1 LSDGLYFLSL
11 GGAGEIGM
19 NLNLY
24 GYGPKGKQKWIIVDM
39 GVTFGD
45 DTVPGIDLIMADPDF
60 IIERREDLLGIVLTH
75 AHEDHLGA
83 VGHLWPDLRCPIY
96 ATPFT
101 ANMLRSKLEEAGIV
115 RDAKVTIV
123 PLEGRL
129 QLGPFD
135 ITYVTLTHSIPEP
148 NALAIRTPLGN
159 ILHTGDW
166 KIDPDPLL
174 GEPTDIAGLT
184 AFGDEGVLAMVCDST
199 NVFSPGR
206 AGSEAA
212 VKSSLSTLL
221 SGMKGRVAVT
231 AFASNVARVDTIGK
245 VAAQHGRQIA
255 LVGRSMHKVVGA
267 AREAGYLK
275 DFPPVLREE
284 EAAALHPDNVLYI
297 CTGSQ
302 GEARAALSRIA
313 YGDHP
318 RIVLGSGDTVIFSSR
333 IIPGNERSI
342 FRLQNRLAE
351 RGVSVIT
358 EKDHFV
364 HVSGHP
370 CRDELA
376 DMYRWVRPEISVPV
390 HGEIRHMM
398 EHVKLAQDIQ
408 IPQTILAPNGN
419 LVQLAPGKARIVEEV
434 YTGRLYLDGDVLTP
448 VDDGQV
454 GERLK
459 LSSAGHLGVMLVVEE
474 DGKLA
479 APPRITAFGL
489 PTEDGQLINLR
500 GAVAAAVEEAVGKLR
515 GKQARDDNVVK
526 EAALRGAR
534 RAVKDSIGK
543 KPVTQVEVVRL

>member
-1 LSDGLYFLSL
+1 MTDGLYFLSL

-24 GYGPKGKQKWIIVDM
+24 GYGPKDRQKWIIVDM

-60 IIERREDLLGIVLTH
+60 IVERREDLLGIVLTH
-75 AHEDHLGA
+75 AHEDHIGA
-83 VGHLWPDLRCPIY
+83 VAHLWPDLRCPIY
-96 ATPFT
+96 ATKFT
-101 ANMLRSKLEEAGIV
+101 ACMLRSKLEEAGLV
-115 RDAKVTIV
+115 RDARVTVV

-129 QLGPFD
+129 KIGPFD

-174 GEPTDIAGLT
+174 GDATDIAGLT
-184 AFGDEGVLAMVCDST
+184 GFGDEGVLAMVCDST

-231 AFASNVARVDTIGK
+231 AFASNVARVDSIGK
-245 VAAQHGRQIA
+245 AAAAHGRQIV
-255 LVGRSMHKVVGA
+255 LVGRSMHKVVAA

-275 DFPPVLREE
+275 DFPPVLREDD
-284 EAAALHPDNVLYI
+284 AASLHPDQVLYI

-318 RIVLGSGDTVIFSSR
+318 RIGLGSGDTVIFSSR

-376 DMYRWVRPEISVPV
+376 DMYAWVRPEISVPV

-408 IPQTILAPNGN
+408 VPQTILAPNGS
-419 LVQLAPGKARIVEEV
+419 LVQLAPGRACIVEEV

-454 GERLK
+454 NERLK
-459 LSSAGHLGVMLVVEE
+459 LSSAGHLGVMLVVDK
-474 DGKLA
+474 DGRLA
-479 APPRITAFGL
+479 AEPRVTAFGL

-500 GAVAAAVEEAVGKLR
+500 KDVAEAVEEVVAKLR
-515 GKQARDDNVVK
+515 GKQARDDDMVR
-526 EAALRGAR
+526 EAALRAAR
-534 RAVKDSIGK
+534 RAVKESTGK
-543 KPVTQVEVVRL
+543 KPVTQVEVIRL

>member
-1 LSDGLYFLSL
+1 MSDGLYFLSL

-129 QLGPFD
+129 QIGPFD

-174 GEPTDIAGLT
+174 GAPTDIAGLT
-184 AFGDEGVLAMVCDST
+184 RFGDEGVLAMVCDST
-199 NVFSPGR
+199 NVFTPGR

-245 VAAQHGRQIA
+245 VAAQHGRQIV

-284 EAAALHPDNVLYI
+284 EAASLHPDNVLYI

-318 RIVLGSGDTVIFSSR
+318 RIGLGSGDTVIFSSR

-454 GERLK
+454 DERLK
-459 LSSAGHLGVMLVVEE
+459 LSSAGHLGVMLVVEQ

-479 APPRITAFGL
+479 AAARITAFGL

-500 GAVAAAVEEAVGKLR
+500 KDVADAVEAAVGKLR

-526 EAALRGAR
+526 EAALRAAR
-534 RAVKDSIGK
+534 RAVRDSIGK

>member
-1 LSDGLYFLSL
+1 MTDGLYFMSL

-24 GYGPKGKQKWIIVDM
+24 GYGPKDRQKWIIVDM

-60 IIERREDLLGIVLTH
+60 IVERREDLLGIVLTH
-75 AHEDHLGA
+75 AHEDHIGA
-83 VGHLWPDLRCPIY
+83 VAHLWPDLRCPIY
-96 ATPFT
+96 ATKFT
-101 ANMLRSKLEEAGIV
+101 ACMLRSKLEEAGLV
-115 RDAKVTIV
+115 RDARVTVV

-129 QLGPFD
+129 QIGPFD

-174 GEPTDIAGLT
+174 GDATDIAGLT
-184 AFGDEGVLAMVCDST
+184 GFGDEGVLAMVCDST

-231 AFASNVARVDTIGK
+231 AFASNVARVDSIGK
-245 VAAQHGRQIA
+245 AAAAHGRQIV
-255 LVGRSMHKVVGA
+255 LVGRSMHKVVAA

-275 DFPPVLREE
+275 DFPPVLREDD
-284 EAAALHPDNVLYI
+284 AASLHPDQVLYI

-318 RIVLGSGDTVIFSSR
+318 RIGLGSGDTVIFSSR

-408 IPQTILAPNGN
+408 IPQTILAPNGS
-419 LVQLAPGKARIVEEV
+419 LVQLAPGRACIVEEV

-448 VDDGQV
+448 VEDGQV
-454 GERLK
+454 NERLK
-459 LSSAGHLGVMLVVEE
+459 LSSAGHLGVMLVVDK
-474 DGKLA
+474 DGRLA
-479 APPRITAFGL
+479 AEPRVTAFGL

-500 GAVAAAVEEAVGKLR
+500 KDVAGAVEEAVAKLR
-515 GKQARDDNVVK
+515 GKQARDDDMVR
-526 EAALRGAR
+526 EAALRAAR
-534 RAVKDSIGK
+534 RAVKEFD
-543 KPVTQVEVVRL
+543 R

>member
-1 LSDGLYFLSL
+1 MSDGLYFLSL

-60 IIERREDLLGIVLTH
+60 IVERREDLLGIVLTH

-129 QLGPFD
+129 QIGPFD
-135 ITYVTLTHSIPEP
+135 ITYMTLTHSIPEP

-184 AFGDEGVLAMVCDST
+184 SFGDEGVLAMVCDST

-255 LVGRSMHKVVGA
+255 LVGRSMHKVVAA

-284 EAAALHPDNVLYI
+284 EAASLHPDQVLYI

-302 GEARAALSRIA
+302 GEDRAALGRIA
-313 YGDHP
+313 FGAHP
-318 RIVLGSGDTVIFSSR
+318 RIALGSGDTVIFSSR

-454 GERLK
+454 DERLR
-459 LSSAGHLGVMLVVEE
+459 LSSAGHLGVMLVVEQ

-479 APPRITAFGL
+479 AAPRVTAFGL

-500 GAVAAAVEEAVGKLR
+500 KDVADAVEEAVGKLR
-515 GKQARDDNVVK
+515 GKQARDDDQVR
-526 EAALRGAR
+526 EAALRAAR
-534 RAVKDSIGK
+534 RAVKDAIGK

>member
-1 LSDGLYFLSL
+1 MSDGLYFLSL

-24 GYGPKGKQKWIIVDM
+24 GYGPRGKQKWIIVDM

-60 IIERREDLLGIVLTH
+60 IMERREDLLGIVLTH

-129 QLGPFD
+129 QIGPFD

-174 GEPTDIAGLT
+174 GEATDIAGLT

-199 NVFSPGR
+199 NVFTPGR

-284 EAAALHPDNVLYI
+284 EAASLHPDNVLYI

-318 RIVLGSGDTVIFSSR
+318 RIGLGSGDTVIFSSR

-454 GERLK
+454 DERLK
-459 LSSAGHLGVMLVVEE
+459 LSSAGHLGVMLVVGQ

-500 GAVAAAVEEAVGKLR
+500 GAVAEAVEEAVGKLR

-526 EAALRGAR
+526 EAALRAAR

-543 KPVTQVEVVRL
+543 KPVTQVEVVRI

>member
-1 LSDGLYFLSL
+1 MSDGLYFLSL

-60 IIERREDLLGIVLTH
+60 IMERREDLLGIVLTH

-115 RDAKVTIV
+115 REAKVTTV

-245 VAAQHGRQIA
+245 VAAQHGRQIV

-454 GERLK
+454 DERLK
-459 LSSAGHLGVMLVVEE
+459 LSSAGHLGVMLVVEQ

-500 GAVAAAVEEAVGKLR
+500 GAVAEAVEKAVGKLR
-515 GKQARDDNVVK
+515 GKQARDDDLVK
-526 EAALRGAR
+526 EAALRAAR
-534 RAVKDSIGK
+534 RAVRDSIGK
-543 KPVTQVEVVRL
+543 KPVTQVEVVRI

>member
-1 LSDGLYFLSL
+1 MTDGLYFLSL

-24 GYGPKGKQKWIIVDM
+24 GYGPKDRQKWIIVDM

-60 IIERREDLLGIVLTH
+60 IVERREDLLGIVLTH
-75 AHEDHLGA
+75 AHEDHIGA
-83 VGHLWPDLRCPIY
+83 VAHLWPDLRCPIY
-96 ATPFT
+96 ATKFT
-101 ANMLRSKLEEAGIV
+101 ACMLRSKLEEAGLV
-115 RDAKVTIV
+115 RDARVTVV

-129 QLGPFD
+129 KIGPFD

-174 GEPTDIAGLT
+174 GDATDIAGLT
-184 AFGDEGVLAMVCDST
+184 GFGDEGVLAMVCDST

-231 AFASNVARVDTIGK
+231 AFASNVARVDSIGK
-245 VAAQHGRQIA
+245 AAAAHGRQIV
-255 LVGRSMHKVVGA
+255 LVGRSMHKVVA
-267 AREAGYLK
+267 SAREAGYLK
-275 DFPPVLREE
+275 DFPPVLREDD
-284 EAAALHPDNVLYI
+284 AASLHPDQVLYI

-318 RIVLGSGDTVIFSSR
+318 RIGLGSGDTVIFSSR

-376 DMYRWVRPEISVPV
+376 DMYAWVRPEISVPV

-408 IPQTILAPNGN
+408 VPQTILAPNGS
-419 LVQLAPGKARIVEEV
+419 LVQLAPGRACIVEEV

-454 GERLK
+454 NERLK
-459 LSSAGHLGVMLVVEE
+459 LSSAGHLGVMLVVDK
-474 DGKLA
+474 DGRLA
-479 APPRITAFGL
+479 AEPRVTAFGL

-500 GAVAAAVEEAVGKLR
+500 KDVAEAVEEAVAKLR
-515 GKQARDDNVVK
+515 GKQARDDDMVR
-526 EAALRGAR
+526 EAALRAAR
-534 RAVKDSIGK
+534 RAVKESTGK
-543 KPVTQVEVVRL
+543 KPVTQVEVIRL

>member
-1 LSDGLYFLSL
+1 MSDGLYFLSL

-231 AFASNVARVDTIGK
+231 AFASNVARVDTIAR
-245 VAAQHGRQIA
+245 VAALHGRQIA
-255 LVGRSMHKVVGA
+255 LVGRSMHKVVAA

-284 EAAALHPDNVLYI
+284 EAASLHPDHVLYI

-313 YGDHP
+313 YGDHA
-318 RIVLGSGDTVIFSSR
+318 RIALGSGDTVIFSSR
-333 IIPGNERSI
+333 IIPGNERAI

-376 DMYRWVRPEISVPV
+376 DMYAWVRPEISVPV

>member
-1 LSDGLYFLSL
+1 MTDGLYFMSL

-24 GYGPKGKQKWIIVDM
+24 GYGPKDRQKWIIVDM

-60 IIERREDLLGIVLTH
+60 IVERREDLLGIVLTH
-75 AHEDHLGA
+75 AHEDHIGA
-83 VGHLWPDLRCPIY
+83 VAHLWPDLRCPIY
-96 ATPFT
+96 ATKFT
-101 ANMLRSKLEEAGIV
+101 ACMLRSKLEEAGLV
-115 RDAKVTIV
+115 RDARVTVV

-129 QLGPFD
+129 QIGPFD

-174 GEPTDIAGLT
+174 GDATDIAGLT
-184 AFGDEGVLAMVCDST
+184 GFGDEGVLAMVCDST

-231 AFASNVARVDTIGK
+231 AFASNVARVDSIGK
-245 VAAQHGRQIA
+245 AAAAHGRQIV
-255 LVGRSMHKVVGA
+255 LVGRSMHKVVAA

-275 DFPPVLREE
+275 DFPPVLREDD
-284 EAAALHPDNVLYI
+284 AASLHPDQVLYI

-318 RIVLGSGDTVIFSSR
+318 RIGLGSGDTVIFSSR

-408 IPQTILAPNGN
+408 IPQTILAPNGS
-419 LVQLAPGKARIVEEV
+419 LVQLAPGRACIVEEV

-448 VDDGQV
+448 VEDGQV
-454 GERLK
+454 NERLK
-459 LSSAGHLGVMLVVEE
+459 LSSAGHLGVMLVVDK
-474 DGKLA
+474 DGRLA
-479 APPRITAFGL
+479 AEPRVTAFGL

-500 GAVAAAVEEAVGKLR
+500 KDVAEAVEEAVAKLR
-515 GKQARDDNVVK
+515 GKQARDDDMVR
-526 EAALRGAR
+526 EAALRAAR
-534 RAVKDSIGK
+534 RAVKESTGK
-543 KPVTQVEVVRL
+543 KPVTQVEVIRL

>member
-245 VAAQHGRQIA
+245 VAAQHGRQIV

-454 GERLK
+454 DERLK
-459 LSSAGHLGVMLVVEE
+459 LSSAGHLGVMLVVEQ

-500 GAVAAAVEEAVGKLR
+500 GAVAEAVEKAVGKLR
-515 GKQARDDNVVK
+515 GKQARDDDLVK
-526 EAALRGAR
+526 EAALRAAR
-534 RAVKDSIGK
+534 RAVRDSIGK
-543 KPVTQVEVVRL
+543 KPVTQVEVVRI

>member
-1 LSDGLYFLSL
+1 MSDGLYFLSL

-24 GYGPKGKQKWIIVDM
+24 GFGPKGKQKWIIVDM

-60 IIERREDLLGIVLTH
+60 IVERRDDLLGIVLTH
-75 AHEDHLGA
+75 AHEDHIGA

-96 ATPFT
+96 ATKFT
-101 ANMLRSKLEEAGIV
+101 ANMLRNKLEEAGLV
-115 RDAKVTIV
+115 RDAKVTVV

-135 ITYVTLTHSIPEP
+135 ITYMTLTHSIPEP

-174 GEPTDIAGLT
+174 GEATDIKGLT
-184 AFGDEGVLAMVCDST
+184 GFGDEGVLAMVCDST
-199 NVFSPGR
+199 NVFTPGR

-221 SGMKGRVAVT
+221 SGLKGRVAVT

-245 VAAQHGRQIA
+245 AAAAHGRQIA
-255 LVGRSMHKVVGA
+255 LVGRSMHKVVAA

-284 EAAALHPDNVLYI
+284 EAASLPPDEVLYI

-318 RIVLGSGDTVIFSSR
+318 RIALGSGDTVIFSSR

-376 DMYRWVRPEISVPV
+376 DMYRWVRPEIAVPV

-398 EHVKLAQDIQ
+398 EHVKLARDIQ
-408 IPQTILAPNGN
+408 TPQTILAPNGH
-419 LVQLAPGKARIVEEV
+419 LVQLAPGPGRIVDEV
-434 YTGRLYLDGDVLTP
+434 YSGRLYLDGDVLTP

-454 GERLK
+454 NERLK
-459 LSSAGHLGVMLVVEE
+459 LSSAGHLGVMLVLEP
-474 DGKLA
+474 DGGLA
-479 APPRITAFGL
+479 APPRVTAFGL

-500 GAVAAAVEEAVGKLR
+500 NEVAQAVEEAVAKLR
-515 GKQARDDNVVK
+515 GKQARDDDVVK
-526 EAALRGAR
+526 EAALRAAR
-534 RAVKDSIGK
+534 RAVRDAIGK

>member
-1 LSDGLYFLSL
+1 MSDGLYFLPL

-60 IIERREDLLGIVLTH
+60 IVERREDLLGIVLTH
-75 AHEDHLGA
+75 AHEDHIGA
-83 VGHLWPDLRCPIY
+83 VAHLWPDLRCPIY

-101 ANMLRSKLEEAGIV
+101 ANMLRSKLEEAGLV
-115 RDAKVTIV
+115 REAKVTIV

-129 QLGPFD
+129 QIGAFD

-174 GEPTDIAGLT
+174 GGPTDIAGLT
-184 AFGDEGVLAMVCDST
+184 GFGDEGVLAMVCDST

-245 VAAQHGRQIA
+245 AAAAHGRQIA

-267 AREAGYLK
+267 AREAGYLQ

-284 EAAALHPDNVLYI
+284 DAASLPPDRVLYI

-318 RIVLGSGDTVIFSSR
+318 RIGLGSGDTVIFSSR

-376 DMYRWVRPEISVPV
+376 DMYRWVRPKIAIPV

-398 EHVKLAQDIQ
+398 EHVKLAQELQ
-408 IPQTILAPNGN
+408 APQTILAPNGTM
-419 LVQLAPGKARIVEEV
+419 VQLAPGQACIVEEV
-434 YTGRLYLDGDVLTP
+434 YSGRLYLDGDVLTP

-454 GERLK
+454 DERLK
-459 LSSAGHLGVMLVVEE
+459 LSSAGHLGVMLVMEHE
-474 DGKLA
+474 GGLA
-479 APPRITAFGL
+479 APPRVTAFGL

-500 GAVAAAVEEAVGKLR
+500 QDVAQAVEEAVAKLR

-526 EAALRGAR
+526 EAALRAAR
-534 RAVKDSIGK
+534 RAVKDATGK

>member
-1 LSDGLYFLSL
+1 
-11 GGAGEIGM
+11 M

-24 GYGPKGKQKWIIVDM
+24 GFGPKGKQKWIIVDL

-60 IIERREDLLGIVLTH
+60 IVERREDLLGIVLTH
-75 AHEDHLGA
+75 AHEDHIGA
-83 VGHLWPDLRCPIY
+83 VGHLWPDLLCPIY
-96 ATPFT
+96 ATKFT

-129 QLGPFD
+129 QIGPFD

-184 AFGDEGVLAMVCDST
+184 GFGDEGVLAMVCDST

-221 SGMKGRVAVT
+221 SGLTGRVAVT
-231 AFASNVARVDTIGK
+231 AFASNVARVDTIAK
-245 VAAQHGRQIA
+245 AAAAHGRQIA

-267 AREAGYLK
+267 ARDAGYLQ

-284 EAAALHPDNVLYI
+284 EAASLPPDKVLYI

-318 RIVLGSGDTVIFSSR
+318 RISLGAGDTVIFSSR

-351 RGVSVIT
+351 RGVSMIT

-398 EHVKLAQDIQ
+398 EHVKLAQEIQ
-408 IPQTILAPNGN
+408 IPQTVLAPNGSM
-419 LVQLAPGKARIVEEV
+419 VRLAPGRACIVEEV
-434 YTGRLYLDGDVLTP
+434 YSGRLYLDGDVLTP

-454 GERLK
+454 NERLK
-459 LSSAGHLGVMLVVEE
+459 LSSAGHLGVMLVVDP
-474 DGKLA
+474 DGRLA
-479 APPRITAFGL
+479 AEPRVTAFGL

-500 GAVAAAVEEAVGKLR
+500 KDVADAVEQAVSKLR
-515 GKQARDDNVVK
+515 GKQARDDDQVK
-526 EAALRGAR
+526 EAALRAAR
-534 RAVKDSIGK
+534 RAVRDAIGK

>member
-1 LSDGLYFLSL
+1 MSDGLYFLSL

-24 GYGPKGKQKWIIVDM
+24 GFGPKGKQKWIIVDM

-60 IIERREDLLGIVLTH
+60 IVERRDDLLGIVLTH
-75 AHEDHLGA
+75 AHEDHIGA

-96 ATPFT
+96 ATKFT
-101 ANMLRSKLEEAGIV
+101 ANMLRNKLEEAGLV
-115 RDAKVTIV
+115 RDAKVTVV

-135 ITYVTLTHSIPEP
+135 ITYMTLTHSIPEP

-174 GEPTDIAGLT
+174 GEATDIKGLT
-184 AFGDEGVLAMVCDST
+184 SFGDEGVLAMVCDST
-199 NVFSPGR
+199 NVFTPGR

-245 VAAQHGRQIA
+245 AAAAHGRQIA
-255 LVGRSMHKVVGA
+255 LVGRSMHKVVAA

-284 EAAALHPDNVLYI
+284 EAASLPPDEVLYI

-318 RIVLGSGDTVIFSSR
+318 RIALGSGDTVIFSSR

-376 DMYRWVRPEISVPV
+376 DMYRWVRPEIAVPV

-408 IPQTILAPNGN
+408 VPQTILAPNGH
-419 LVQLAPGKARIVEEV
+419 LVQLAPGKARIVDEV
-434 YTGRLYLDGDVLTP
+434 YSGRLYLDGDVLTP

-454 GERLK
+454 NERLK
-459 LSSAGHLGVMLVVEE
+459 LSSAGHLGVMLVLEP
-474 DGKLA
+474 DGGLA
-479 APPRITAFGL
+479 APPRVTAFGL

-500 GAVAAAVEEAVGKLR
+500 NEVAQAVEEAVAKLR
-515 GKQARDDNVVK
+515 GKQARDDDVVK
-526 EAALRGAR
+526 EAALRAAR
-534 RAVKDSIGK
+534 RAVRDAIGK

>member
-60 IIERREDLLGIVLTH
+60 IMERREDLLGIVLTH

-231 AFASNVARVDTIGK
+231 AFASNVARVDTIAK
-245 VAAQHGRQIA
+245 VAALHGRQIA
-255 LVGRSMHKVVGA
+255 LVGRSMHKVVAA

-318 RIVLGSGDTVIFSSR
+318 RIGLGSGDTVIFSSR

-454 GERLK
+454 DERLK
-459 LSSAGHLGVMLVVEE
+459 LSSAGHLGVMLVVEQ

-500 GAVAAAVEEAVGKLR
+500 GAVAEAVEKAVGKLR
-515 GKQARDDNVVK
+515 GKQARDDDLVK
-526 EAALRGAR
+526 EAALRAAR
-534 RAVKDSIGK
+534 RAVRDSIGK
-543 KPVTQVEVVRL
+543 KPVTQVEVVRI

>member
-1 LSDGLYFLSL
+1 MTDGLYFLSL

-24 GYGPKGKQKWIIVDM
+24 GFGPKDRQKWIIVDM

-60 IIERREDLLGIVLTH
+60 IVDRRDDLLAIVLTH
-75 AHEDHLGA
+75 AHEDHIGA

-96 ATPFT
+96 ATKFT

-115 RDAKVTIV
+115 REAKITTV

-129 QLGPFD
+129 QIGPFD
-135 ITYVTLTHSIPEP
+135 ITYISLTHSIPEP

-199 NVFSPGR
+199 NVFTPGR

-221 SGMKGRVAVT
+221 SGIKGRVAVT

-245 VAAQHGRQIA
+245 AAAQHGRQIA
-255 LVGRSMHKVVGA
+255 LVGRSMHKVVAA
-267 AREAGYLK
+267 ARDAGYLK

-284 EAAALHPDNVLYI
+284 EAASLPPDEVLYI

-302 GEARAALSRIA
+302 GESRAALSRIA

-318 RIVLGSGDTVIFSSR
+318 RISLDPGDTVIFSSR
-333 IIPGNERSI
+333 IIPGNERGI
-342 FRLQNRLAE
+342 FRLQNKLAE
-351 RGVSVIT
+351 RGVSIIT

-370 CRDELA
+370 CRDELH
-376 DMYRWVRPEISVPV
+376 DMYRWVRPQIAVPV
-390 HGEIRHMM
+390 HGEMRHML
-398 EHVKLAQDIQ
+398 EHAKLARDIQ
-408 IPQTILAPNGN
+408 IPQTIIAPNGSM
-419 LVQLAPGKARIVEEV
+419 VQLAPGKAGIVEEV
-434 YTGRLYLDGDVLTP
+434 YAGRLYLDGDVLTP
-448 VDDGQV
+448 YDDGQV
-454 GERLK
+454 NERQK
-459 LSSAGHLGVMLVVEE
+459 LSVNGHIGVTVVLEADGRLVTS
-474 DGKLA
+474 
-479 APPRITAFGL
+479 PRVTAFGL
-489 PTEDGQLINLR
+489 PTEDGELLALR
-500 GAVAAAVEEAVGKLR
+500 KEVGEAVEAAVAKLR
-515 GKQARDDNVVK
+515 GKQARDDDTVK
-526 EAALRGAR
+526 EAALRAAR
-534 RAVKDSIGK
+534 RAVRDAIGK
-543 KPVTQVEVVRL
+543 KPVTQVEVIRL

>member
-1 LSDGLYFLSL
+1 MSDGLYFLSL

-60 IIERREDLLGIVLTH
+60 IMERREDLLGIVLTH

-245 VAAQHGRQIA
+245 VAAQHGRQIV

-454 GERLK
+454 DERLK
-459 LSSAGHLGVMLVVEE
+459 LSSAGHLGVMLVVEQ

-500 GAVAAAVEEAVGKLR
+500 GAVAEAVEKAVGKLR
-515 GKQARDDNVVK
+515 GKQARDDDLVK
-526 EAALRGAR
+526 EAALRAAR
-534 RAVKDSIGK
+534 RAVRDSIGK
-543 KPVTQVEVVRL
+543 KPVTQVEVVRI

>member
-1 LSDGLYFLSL
+1 MSDGLYFLSL

-60 IIERREDLLGIVLTH
+60 IVERREDLLGIVLTH

-129 QLGPFD
+129 QIGPFD

-184 AFGDEGVLAMVCDST
+184 SFGDEGVLAMVCDST

-255 LVGRSMHKVVGA
+255 LVGRSMHKVVAA

-284 EAAALHPDNVLYI
+284 EAASLHPDQVLYI

-302 GEARAALSRIA
+302 GEDRAALGRIA
-313 YGDHP
+313 FGAHP
-318 RIVLGSGDTVIFSSR
+318 RIALGSGDTVIFSSR

-454 GERLK
+454 DERLR
-459 LSSAGHLGVMLVVEE
+459 LSSAGHLGVMLVVEQ

-479 APPRITAFGL
+479 AAPRVTAFGL

-500 GAVAAAVEEAVGKLR
+500 KDVADAVEEAVGKLR
-515 GKQARDDNVVK
+515 GKQARDDDQVR
-526 EAALRGAR
+526 EAALRAAR
-534 RAVKDSIGK
+534 RAVKDAIGK

>member
-1 LSDGLYFLSL
+1 MTDGLYFLSL

-24 GYGPKGKQKWIIVDM
+24 GYGPKDRQKWIIVDM

-60 IIERREDLLGIVLTH
+60 IVERREDLLGIVLTH
-75 AHEDHLGA
+75 AHEDHIGA
-83 VGHLWPDLRCPIY
+83 VAHLWPDLRCPIY
-96 ATPFT
+96 ATKFT
-101 ANMLRSKLEEAGIV
+101 ACMLRSKLEEAGLV
-115 RDAKVTIV
+115 RDARVTVV

-129 QLGPFD
+129 KIGPFD

-174 GEPTDIAGLT
+174 GDATDIAGLT
-184 AFGDEGVLAMVCDST
+184 GFGDEGVLAMVCDST

-231 AFASNVARVDTIGK
+231 AFASNVARVDSIGK
-245 VAAQHGRQIA
+245 AAAAHGRQIV
-255 LVGRSMHKVVGA
+255 LVGRSMHKVVAA

-275 DFPPVLREE
+275 DFPPVLREDD
-284 EAAALHPDNVLYI
+284 AASLHPDQVLYI

-318 RIVLGSGDTVIFSSR
+318 RIGLGSGDTVIFSSR

-370 CRDELA
+370 CRDELV
-376 DMYRWVRPEISVPV
+376 DMYAWVRPEISVPV

-408 IPQTILAPNGN
+408 VPQTILAPNGS
-419 LVQLAPGKARIVEEV
+419 LVQLAPGRACIVEEV

-454 GERLK
+454 NERLK
-459 LSSAGHLGVMLVVEE
+459 LSSAGHLGVMLVVDK
-474 DGKLA
+474 DGRLA
-479 APPRITAFGL
+479 AEPRVTAFGL

-500 GAVAAAVEEAVGKLR
+500 KDVAEAVEEVVAKLR
-515 GKQARDDNVVK
+515 GKQARDDDMVR
-526 EAALRGAR
+526 EAALRAAR
-534 RAVKDSIGK
+534 RAVKESTGK
-543 KPVTQVEVVRL
+543 KPVTQVEVIRL

>member
-60 IIERREDLLGIVLTH
+60 IMERREDLLGIVLTH

-245 VAAQHGRQIA
+245 VAAQHGRQIV

-454 GERLK
+454 DERLK
-459 LSSAGHLGVMLVVEE
+459 LSSAGHLGVMLVVEQ

-500 GAVAAAVEEAVGKLR
+500 GAVAEAVEKAVGKLR
-515 GKQARDDNVVK
+515 GKQARDDDLVK
-526 EAALRGAR
+526 EAALRAAR
-534 RAVKDSIGK
+534 RAVRDSIGK
-543 KPVTQVEVVRL
+543 KPVTQVEVVRI

>member
-1 LSDGLYFLSL
+1 MSDGLYFLSL

-60 IIERREDLLGIVLTH
+60 IMERREDLLGIVLTH

-206 AGSEAA
+206 AGSETA

-245 VAAQHGRQIA
+245 VAAQHGRQIV

-454 GERLK
+454 DERLK
-459 LSSAGHLGVMLVVEE
+459 LSSAGHLGVMLVVEQ

-500 GAVAAAVEEAVGKLR
+500 GAVAEAVEKAVGKLR
-515 GKQARDDNVVK
+515 GKQARDDDLVK
-526 EAALRGAR
+526 EAALRAAR
-534 RAVKDSIGK
+534 RAVRDSIGK
-543 KPVTQVEVVRL
+543 KPVTQVEVVRI

>member
-1 LSDGLYFLSL
+1 MTDGLYFLSL

-24 GYGPKGKQKWIIVDM
+24 GYGPKDRQKWIIVDM

-60 IIERREDLLGIVLTH
+60 IVERREDLLGIVLTH
-75 AHEDHLGA
+75 AHEDHIGA
-83 VGHLWPDLRCPIY
+83 VAHLWPDLRCPIY
-96 ATPFT
+96 ATKFT
-101 ANMLRSKLEEAGIV
+101 ACMLRSKLEEAGLV
-115 RDAKVTIV
+115 RDARVTVV

-129 QLGPFD
+129 KIGPFD

-174 GEPTDIAGLT
+174 GDATDIAGLT
-184 AFGDEGVLAMVCDST
+184 GFGDEGVLAMVCDST

-231 AFASNVARVDTIGK
+231 AFASNVARVDSIGK
-245 VAAQHGRQIA
+245 AAAAHGRQIV
-255 LVGRSMHKVVGA
+255 LVGRSMHKVVA
-267 AREAGYLK
+267 SAREAGYLK
-275 DFPPVLREE
+275 DFPPVLREDD
-284 EAAALHPDNVLYI
+284 AASLHPDQVLYI

-318 RIVLGSGDTVIFSSR
+318 RIGLGSGDTVIFSSR

-376 DMYRWVRPEISVPV
+376 DMYAWVRPEISVPV

-408 IPQTILAPNGN
+408 VPQTILAPNGS
-419 LVQLAPGKARIVEEV
+419 LVQLAPGRACIVEEV

-454 GERLK
+454 NERLK
-459 LSSAGHLGVMLVVEE
+459 LSSAGHLGVMLVVDK
-474 DGKLA
+474 DGRLA
-479 APPRITAFGL
+479 AEPRVTAFGL

-500 GAVAAAVEEAVGKLR
+500 KDVAEAVEEVVAKLR
-515 GKQARDDNVVK
+515 GKQARDDDMVR
-526 EAALRGAR
+526 EAALRAAR
-534 RAVKDSIGK
+534 RAVKESTGK
-543 KPVTQVEVVRL
+543 KPVTQVEVIRL

>member
-1 LSDGLYFLSL
+1 
-11 GGAGEIGM
+11 M

-24 GYGPKGKQKWIIVDM
+24 GYGPRGKQKWIIVDM

-60 IIERREDLLGIVLTH
+60 IVERREDLLGIVLTH
-75 AHEDHLGA
+75 AHEDHIGA

-96 ATPFT
+96 ATKFT
-101 ANMLRSKLEEAGIV
+101 ASMLRSKLEEAGIV
-115 RDAKVTIV
+115 REAKVTIV

-129 QLGPFD
+129 QIGPFD

-174 GEPTDIAGLT
+174 GQPTDIAGLT
-184 AFGDEGVLAMVCDST
+184 GFGDEGVLAMVCDST
-199 NVFSPGR
+199 NVFTPGR

-245 VAAQHGRQIA
+245 VAALHGRQIA

-284 EAAALHPDNVLYI
+284 DAASLHPDQVLYI

-302 GEARAALSRIA
+302 GEDRAALSRIA
-313 YGDHP
+313 FGDHP
-318 RIVLGSGDTVIFSSR
+318 RIGLGSGDTVIFSSR

-342 FRLQNRLAE
+342 FRLQNRLAQ

-376 DMYRWVRPEISVPV
+376 DMYAWVRPQIAVPV

-408 IPQTILAPNGN
+408 TPQTILAPNGSM
-419 LVQLAPGKARIVEEV
+419 VQLAPGKACIVEEV
-434 YTGRLYLDGDVLTP
+434 YSGRLYLDGDVLTP

-454 GERLK
+454 DERLR
-459 LSSAGHLGVMLVVEE
+459 LSSAGHLGVMLVVQQ

-500 GAVAAAVEEAVGKLR
+500 KDVAHAVEEAVGKLR
-515 GKQARDDNVVK
+515 GKQARDDDQVK
-526 EAALRGAR
+526 EAALRAAR
-534 RAVKDSIGK
+534 RAVKDAIGK

>member
-1 LSDGLYFLSL
+1 
-11 GGAGEIGM
+11 M

-24 GYGPKGKQKWIIVDM
+24 GYGPRNKQKWIIVDM

-60 IIERREDLLGIVLTH
+60 IASRRKDLLGIVLTH

-101 ANMLRSKLEEAGIV
+101 ARMLRDKLEEAGIAHE
-115 RDAKVTIV
+115 AKVTV
-123 PLEGRL
+123 TPLGGQF

-135 ITYVTLTHSIPEP
+135 ISYLSLTHSIPEP

-174 GEPTDIAGLT
+174 GAPMDIPALT

-212 VKSSLSTLL
+212 VRSSLSTLL
-221 SGMKGRVAVT
+221 SGLKGRVAVT
-231 AFASNVARVDTIGK
+231 AFASNVARVETIAK
-245 VAAQHGRQIA
+245 AAALHGREVV
-255 LVGRSMHKVVGA
+255 LVGRSMHRVTRA
-267 AREAGYLK
+267 ARETGYLQ
-275 DFPPVLREE
+275 DFPKVLREE
-284 EAAALHPDNVLYI
+284 EAASLPPDNVLYI

-302 GEARAALSRIA
+302 GEPRAALSRIA

-318 RIVLGSGDTVIFSSR
+318 RVSLGDGDTVIFSSR

-342 FRLQNRLAE
+342 FTLQNRLAQ
-351 RGVSVIT
+351 RGVSIIT

-370 CRDELA
+370 CRDELE
-376 DMYRWVRPEISVPV
+376 DMYRWVRPKIAVPV

-398 EHVKLAQDIQ
+398 EHAKLAQDLLT
-408 IPQTILAPNGN
+408 PHTLLAPNGSM
-419 LVQLAPGKARIVEEV
+419 VWLAPGKAHIAGEV

-454 GERLK
+454 DERRR
-459 LSSAGHLGVMLVVEE
+459 LSSAGHLGVMIVLDE
-474 DGKLA
+474 DGVLC
-479 APPRITAFGL
+479 APPRVTAFGL
-489 PTEDGQLINLR
+489 PTADGRLEDLR
-500 GAVAAAVEEAVGKLR
+500 EDVAQEVKEAVDRLR
-515 GKQARDDNVVK
+515 GKQARDDVAVQ
-526 EAALRGAR
+526 EAALRAAR
-534 RAVKDSIGK
+534 RAVKEATGK
-543 KPVTQVEVVRL
+543 KPVTQVEIVRI

>member
-1 LSDGLYFLSL
+1 MSDGLYFLSL

-60 IIERREDLLGIVLTH
+60 IVERREDLLGIVLTH
-75 AHEDHLGA
+75 AHEDHIGA

-96 ATPFT
+96 ATKFT

-115 RDAKVTIV
+115 RDARVTIV

-129 QLGPFD
+129 QIGPFD

-174 GEPTDIAGLT
+174 GEATDIAGLT

-199 NVFSPGR
+199 NVFTPGR

-284 EAAALHPDNVLYI
+284 EAAALHPDQVLFI

-302 GEARAALSRIA
+302 GEDRAALGRIA
-313 YGDHP
+313 FGAHP
-318 RIVLGSGDTVIFSSR
+318 RIALGSGDTVIFSSR

-408 IPQTILAPNGN
+408 IPQTVLAPNGN

-454 GERLK
+454 DERLK
-459 LSSAGHLGVMLVVEE
+459 LSSAGHLGVMLVVEQ

-479 APPRITAFGL
+479 APPRVTAFGL

-500 GAVAAAVEEAVGKLR
+500 KDVADAVEAAVAKLR
-515 GKQARDDNVVK
+515 GKQARDDDLVR
-526 EAALRGAR
+526 EAALRAAR

-543 KPVTQVEVVRL
+543 KPVTQVEVVRI

>member
-1 LSDGLYFLSL
+1 
-11 GGAGEIGM
+11 
-19 NLNLY
+19 
-24 GYGPKGKQKWIIVDM
+24 
-39 GVTFGD
+39 
-45 DTVPGIDLIMADPDF
+45 
-60 IIERREDLLGIVLTH
+60 
-75 AHEDHLGA
+75 
-83 VGHLWPDLRCPIY
+83 
-96 ATPFT
+96 
-101 ANMLRSKLEEAGIV
+101 
-115 RDAKVTIV
+115 
-123 PLEGRL
+123 

-245 VAAQHGRQIA
+245 VAAQHGRQIV

-454 GERLK
+454 DERLK
-459 LSSAGHLGVMLVVEE
+459 LSSAGHLGVMLVVEQ

-500 GAVAAAVEEAVGKLR
+500 GAVAEAVEKAVGKLR
-515 GKQARDDNVVK
+515 GKQARDDDLVK
-526 EAALRGAR
+526 EAALRAAR
-534 RAVKDSIGK
+534 RAVRDSIGK
-543 KPVTQVEVVRL
+543 KPVTQVEVVRI

>member
-1 LSDGLYFLSL
+1 MSDGLYFLSL

-24 GYGPKGKQKWIIVDM
+24 GFGPRGKQKWIIVDM

-174 GEPTDIAGLT
+174 GEATDIAGLT

-199 NVFSPGR
+199 NVFTPGR

-255 LVGRSMHKVVGA
+255 LVGRSMHKVVAA

-284 EAAALHPDNVLYI
+284 EAASLHPDQVLYI

-313 YGDHP
+313 YGDNQ
-318 RIVLGSGDTVIFSSR
+318 RIALGSGDTVIFSSR

-459 LSSAGHLGVMLVVEE
+459 LSSAGHLGVMLVVDQ
-474 DGKLA
+474 DGRLA
-479 APPRITAFGL
+479 AAPRVTAFGL

-500 GAVAAAVEEAVGKLR
+500 KDVADAVEEAVAKLR
-515 GKQARDDNVVK
+515 PKQARDDVPVK
-526 EAALRGAR
+526 EAALRAAR
-534 RAVKDSIGK
+534 RAVKDAIGK

>member
-1 LSDGLYFLSL
+1 LTDGLYFLSL

-24 GYGPKGKQKWIIVDM
+24 GYGPKDRQKWIIVDM

-60 IIERREDLLGIVLTH
+60 IVERREDLLGIVLTH
-75 AHEDHLGA
+75 AHEDHIGA
-83 VGHLWPDLRCPIY
+83 VAHLWPDLRCPIY
-96 ATPFT
+96 ATKFT
-101 ANMLRSKLEEAGIV
+101 ACMLRSKLEEAGLV
-115 RDAKVTIV
+115 RDARVTVV

-129 QLGPFD
+129 KIGPFD

-174 GEPTDIAGLT
+174 GDATDIAGLT
-184 AFGDEGVLAMVCDST
+184 GFGDEGVLAMVCDST

-231 AFASNVARVDTIGK
+231 AFASNVARVDSIGK
-245 VAAQHGRQIA
+245 AAAAHGRQIV
-255 LVGRSMHKVVGA
+255 LVGRSMHKVVAA

-275 DFPPVLREE
+275 DFPPVLREDD
-284 EAAALHPDNVLYI
+284 AASLHPDQVLYI

-318 RIVLGSGDTVIFSSR
+318 RIGLGSGDTVIFSSR

-370 CRDELA
+370 CRDELV
-376 DMYRWVRPEISVPV
+376 DMYAWVRPEISVPV

-408 IPQTILAPNGN
+408 VPQTILAPNGS
-419 LVQLAPGKARIVEEV
+419 LVQLAPGRACIVEEV

-454 GERLK
+454 NERLK
-459 LSSAGHLGVMLVVEE
+459 LSSAGHLGVMLVVDK
-474 DGKLA
+474 DGRLA
-479 APPRITAFGL
+479 AEPRVTAFGL

-500 GAVAAAVEEAVGKLR
+500 KDVAEAVEEAVAKLR
-515 GKQARDDNVVK
+515 GKQARDDDMVR
-526 EAALRGAR
+526 EAALRAAR
-534 RAVKDSIGK
+534 RAVKESTGK
-543 KPVTQVEVVRL
+543 KPVTQVEVIRL

>member
-60 IIERREDLLGIVLTH
+60 IIERREDLLAIVLTH

-83 VGHLWPDLRCPIY
+83 VGHLWPDLRCPIF
-96 ATPFT
+96 ATKFT

-123 PLEGRL
+123 PLEG
-129 QLGPFD
+129 QVQIGPFD

-174 GEPTDIAGLT
+174 GEATDIAGLT
-184 AFGDEGVLAMVCDST
+184 RFGDEGVLAMVCDST
-199 NVFSPGR
+199 NVFTPGR

-212 VKSSLSTLL
+212 VRSSLSTLL

-231 AFASNVARVDTIGK
+231 AFASNVARIDTIGK
-245 VAAQHGRQIA
+245 VAAQHGRQIV
-255 LVGRSMHKVVGA
+255 LVGRSMHKVTAA
-267 AREAGYLK
+267 ARDAGYLK

-284 EAAALHPDNVLYI
+284 EAASLHPDQVLYI

-318 RIVLGSGDTVIFSSR
+318 RIALGSGDTVIFSSR

-376 DMYRWVRPEISVPV
+376 DMYRWVRPEIAVPV

-408 IPQTILAPNGN
+408 VPQTILAPNGN
-419 LVQLAPGKARIVEEV
+419 LVQLAPGKAGIVEEV

-454 GERLK
+454 DERMK
-459 LSSAGHLGVMLVVEE
+459 LSSAGHLGVMLVLEP

-479 APPRITAFGL
+479 AEPRVTAFGL
-489 PTEDGQLINLR
+489 PTADGELANLR
-500 GAVAAAVEEAVGKLR
+500 KEVADAVAAAVAKLR
-515 GKQARDDNVVK
+515 GKQARDDAMVK
-526 EAALRGAR
+526 EAALRAAR

>member
-60 IIERREDLLGIVLTH
+60 IIERREDLLAIVLTH
-75 AHEDHLGA
+75 AHEDHIGA

-123 PLEGRL
+123 PLEGRI
-129 QLGPFD
+129 QIGPFD

-174 GEPTDIAGLT
+174 GEATDIAGLT

-199 NVFSPGR
+199 NVFTPGR

-255 LVGRSMHKVVGA
+255 LVGRSMHKVVAA
-267 AREAGYLK
+267 AREAGYLQ

-284 EAAALHPDNVLYI
+284 DAASLHPDQVLYI

-302 GEARAALSRIA
+302 GEDRAALGRIA

-318 RIVLGSGDTVIFSSR
+318 RIALGSGDTVIFSSR

-454 GERLK
+454 DERLK
-459 LSSAGHLGVMLVVEE
+459 LSSAGHLGVMLVVEQ

-479 APPRITAFGL
+479 AAPRVTAFGL

-500 GAVAAAVEEAVGKLR
+500 KDVADAVEAAVGKLR
-515 GKQARDDNVVK
+515 GKQARDDDLVR
-526 EAALRGAR
+526 EAALRAAR
-534 RAVKDSIGK
+534 RAVRDSIGK